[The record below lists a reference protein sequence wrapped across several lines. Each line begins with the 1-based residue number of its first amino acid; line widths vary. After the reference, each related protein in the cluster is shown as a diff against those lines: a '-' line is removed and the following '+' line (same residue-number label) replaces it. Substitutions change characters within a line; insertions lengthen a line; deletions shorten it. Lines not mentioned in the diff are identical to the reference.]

1 MAPSAIC
8 AYLLSQQKTCLL
20 LQEKTCLV
28 LQEKTCLLLQEK
40 TCLVFQDMKSA
51 KIVKIYEKWSEMGL
65 ESTVL
70 DETRGK

>member
-8 AYLLSQQKTCLL
+8 AYLL

-51 KIVKIYEKWSEMGL
+51 KIVKIYEKLSEMGL

>member
-28 LQEKTCLLLQEK
+28 
-40 TCLVFQDMKSA
+40 FQDMKSA
-51 KIVKIYEKWSEMGL
+51 QIGKIYEKWSEIGL

-70 DETRGK
+70 DETRWK